1 MRINFAL
8 FPLLFLV
15 SFLQGQTKLENSLLW
30 KIEDPK
36 QQLQTSYLFGT
47 IHLIGKKDFVLRDEV
62 KSALD
67 HSTNV
72 VFEVNL
78 DDMNDMEKMM
88 GIMMKANMK
97 GDTSL
102 KDLISK
108 DDYSIVNDFF
118 TKAGIPLMMFEKMK
132 PMFMSSLVMGPM
144 SGNEKEEMVSYELE
158 LVKIAKEKSKK
169 LDGLETFDY
178 QLGIFDQ
185 IPYSLQAK
193 MLVDAVKSSKDSSS
207 TDKQLMEMIAA
218 YNHQDLEKLEVLM
231 NSDTKELGVYMSL
244 LLDNRNKNWIPLI
257 QSKMKESTFFA
268 VGAGHLSGENG
279 VIKLLRKAG
288 LKVTPVISN

>member
-1 MRINFAL
+1 M
-8 FPLLFLV
+8 
-15 SFLQGQTKLENSLLW
+15 
-30 KIEDPK
+30 
-36 QQLQTSYLFGT
+36 FGT
-47 IHLIGKKDFVLRDEV
+47 IQKKKKKDFVLRDEV

-268 VGAGHLSGENG
+268 VGAGHLSGDNG